1 MKKKMLPLA
10 VSAAAAVTVPASA
23 QMYVDNGGL
32 GEVLIFPFYSAENG
46 NTTNVNLVNTA
57 AHGKAI
63 KVRFIEGENSQ
74 EVLDFN
80 LYMSPGD
87 HFSMGVSATADGGGQ
102 VVTNDNTCTVPKF
115 TAGSPVAFRSTLYA
129 TDKSAAGAAV
139 AFDNTGI
146 GRTAVGYI
154 EVIEMGQLTNTA
166 YFDKAGAAVANGD
179 GKSDNAMLAAITH
192 SAAGV
197 PADCDLP
204 VAAWSTAAG
213 GVKGQWLLE
222 ADTAA
227 IGKGRTY
234 MSTTWIGGGLYGYA
248 GVVNVN
254 DATAFGQDGIAIVNA
269 VDRATANG
277 NGGQGG
283 WALHYKPGDT
293 DPDFEDTNLS
303 TSSIVAKGGAL
314 TTYDYTP
321 STVDAVSGLFQTDE
335 LINDFVTDST
345 INALTDWVITMPTK
359 TFYVNN
365 QPKGAVRASAPF
377 WDLWDGQNACEY
389 ANLSPT
395 DREESTPAPAP
406 GSAPDFSPAPV
417 TADPEVY
424 DLPLCKEVTIVQF
437 GATSAVKTNDLAV
450 GVSAQ
455 LASADGWS
463 SISLDVDDLSTAAK
477 AKADASRVLASNQ
490 ASDLQG
496 LPVVG
501 FAVQTYTNSNATASG
516 STNVYAMSNEH
527 KTVVVGSA
535 D

>member
-10 VSAAAAVTVPASA
+10 VSAAAAVSMSASA

-32 GEVLIFPFYSAENG
+32 GEVLVFPFYSAENG

-57 AHGKAI
+57 AHGKAV

-115 TAGSPVAFRSTLYA
+115 TPGEAVAFRSTLYK
-129 TDKSAAGAAV
+129 TDKSAAGATTT
-139 AFDNTGI
+139 FDNTGI

-154 EVIEMGQLTNTA
+154 EVIEMGQLTNTN
-166 YFDKAGAAVANGD
+166 YFSAKGVATANGD
-179 GKSDNAMLAAITH
+179 GKSNNAMLAAITH

-197 PADCDLP
+197 PADCGLP
-204 VAAWSTAAG
+204 VTAWSTAAG
-213 GVKGQWLLE
+213 GVKGTWLAE
-222 ADTAA
+222 ADTAG
-227 IGKGRTY
+227 IGKGRAY
-234 MSTTWIGGGLYGYA
+234 MSTTWVGGGLYGYA

-269 VDRATANG
+269 VDSVTANAA
-277 NGGQGG
+277 GGQGG

-293 DPDFEDTNLS
+293 NPDFNDSNLN
-303 TSSIVAKGGAL
+303 TSSIVAKGGVL
-314 TTYDYTP
+314 TTYEYAP

-335 LINDFVTDST
+335 IINDFVTDST

-359 TFYVNN
+359 TFYVNG
-365 QPKGAVRASAPF
+365 QGAGAKRAAAPF
-377 WDLWDGQNACEY
+377 FDLWDGQNACEY
-389 ANLSPT
+389 AKLSPT

-406 GSAPDFSPAPV
+406 GSAPDFSPAPE

-424 DLPLCKEVTIVQF
+424 DLPLCKEVTVVQF
-437 GATSAVKTNDLAV
+437 GGSSAVKTNDLAV
-450 GVSAQ
+450 GVAAQ
-455 LASADGWS
+455 LSSADGWAS
-463 SISLDVDDLSTAAK
+463 VSLDPDDLSTAAK
-477 AKADASRVLASNQ
+477 AKADATRVLASDQ
-490 ASDLQG
+490 VSDLQG

-516 STNVYAMSNEH
+516 STNVYAMSNSH
-527 KTVVVGSA
+527 KTVVVGS
-535 D
+535 

>member
-1 MKKKMLPLA
+1 MKKRMLPLA
-10 VSAAAAVTVPASA
+10 VSAAAAVSMSASA

-32 GEVLIFPFYSAENG
+32 GEVLVFPFYSAENG

-57 AHGKAI
+57 AHGKAV

-115 TAGSPVAFRSTLYA
+115 TPGEAVAFRSTLYK
-129 TDKSAAGAAV
+129 TDKSAAGATTT
-139 AFDNTGI
+139 FDNTGI

-154 EVIEMGQLTNTA
+154 EVIEMGQLTGKGLH
-166 YFDKAGAAVANGD
+166 FDDKGAVSAKANP
-179 GKSDNAMLAAITH
+179 MLAAITH
-192 SAAGV
+192 DSTGK

-204 VAAWSTAAG
+204 VTAWSTAAG
-213 GVKGQWLLE
+213 GVKGTWLAE
-222 ADTAA
+222 ADTAG
-227 IGKGRTY
+227 IGKGRAY
-234 MSTTWIGGGLYGYA
+234 MSTTWVGGGLYGYA
-248 GVVNVN
+248 GIVNVN
-254 DATAFGQDGIAIVNA
+254 AATAFGTDGIAIVNA
-269 VDRATANG
+269 VDSVTANAA
-277 NGGQGG
+277 GGQGG

-293 DPDFEDTNLS
+293 NPDFNDSNLN
-303 TSSIVAKGGAL
+303 TSSIVAKGGVL
-314 TTYDYTP
+314 TTYDYAP

-335 LINDFVTDST
+335 IINDFVTDST

-365 QPKGAVRASAPF
+365 QGAKATRAAAPF

-389 ANLSPT
+389 AKLSPT

-406 GSAPDFSPAPV
+406 GSAPDFSPAP
-417 TADPEVY
+417 TTTDPEVY

-437 GATSAVKTNDLAV
+437 GGTSAVKTNDLAV
-450 GVSAQ
+450 GVAAQ
-455 LASADGWS
+455 LSSADGWS

-477 AKADASRVLASNQ
+477 AKADASRVLASDQ

-501 FAVQTYTNSNATASG
+501 FAVQSYTNSNATASG